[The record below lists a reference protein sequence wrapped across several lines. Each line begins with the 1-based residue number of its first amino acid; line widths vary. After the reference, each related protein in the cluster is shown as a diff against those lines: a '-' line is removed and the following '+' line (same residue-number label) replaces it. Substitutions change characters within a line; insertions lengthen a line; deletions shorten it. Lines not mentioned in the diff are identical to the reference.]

1 MHNDIVDDYAA
12 RIARA
17 LALVQDRMAGEE
29 PPDLG
34 ELAAAAAFSPF
45 HFHRVFRLM
54 TGETVGAAIR
64 RIRLARSLAD
74 LTDGTRTVTDAAAGS
89 GYATS
94 QAFARAMQAAT
105 GASATQ
111 YRADPVL
118 AAQIAQRLRSAPLP
132 DSPLGIEV
140 VSLDPFRVL
149 ALRRDGP
156 YEALNEGFD
165 ALFETVFAEVPMDA
179 LRAIWGVPLDDPFSV
194 IAEARRFDCAVDV
207 GGAGDA
213 TGEIVAVM
221 LGGGRALAME
231 HSGSY
236 DDVHAAFDDL
246 YLQALKDGYGLAA
259 APPLVCYHDQPED
272 KPEAELRATLY
283 LPIA

>member
-17 LALVQDRMAGEE
+17 LALVEDRPAGEE
-29 PPDLG
+29 PPELG

-45 HFHRVFRLM
+45 HFHPVFRLM

-74 LTDGTRTVTDAAAGS
+74 LTDGTRSITDAAAGS

-94 QAFARAMQAAT
+94 QAFARALHAAT

-111 YRADPVL
+111 YRGDPVV
-118 AAQIAQRLRSAPLP
+118 AKRIAERLRSAPMP

-140 VSLDPFRVL
+140 VSLEPFRVL

-156 YEALNEGFD
+156 YEALNDGFD
-165 ALFETVFAEVPMDA
+165 ILFETVFAEVAMEN
-179 LRAIWGVPLDDPFSV
+179 LRGIWGVPMDDPFSV
-194 IAEARRFDCAVDV
+194 RPEARRFDCAVDV
-207 GGAGDA
+207 GDAGGPA
-213 TGEIVAVM
+213 GQVQAVI
-221 LGGGRALAME
+221 LGGGRALAMDRT
-231 HSGSY
+231 GSY
-236 DDVHAAFDDL
+236 DDVHADFDVL
-246 YLQALKDGYGLAA
+246 YSRTLAA
-259 APPLVCYHDQPED
+259 GHALAPAPPLVAYHDQPEE

-283 LPIA
+283 LRIE